1 MRFRAV
7 AAIAVAVA
15 ACLSFTLS
23 ARAAD
28 DRSGVVSLGAL
39 TVHGA
44 VAAIDF
50 GRGVVALVGGDG
62 SALVI
67 VINDVSE
74 EQAAVTLGMPL
85 VTQYLKALDIEVLST
100 STSPRRRRRPLHRC

>member
-1 MRFRAV
+1 MRLRAV
-7 AAIAVAVA
+7 AVIAVGVA
-15 ACLSFTLS
+15 ACLSFALS

-28 DRSGVVSLGAL
+28 EKSGVVTLGAL

-50 GRGVVALVGGDG
+50 GRGVVALIGSDG

-67 VINDVSE
+67 VVNDVPDQ
-74 EQAAVTLGMPL
+74 QAAVTLGAPL
-85 VTQYLKALDIEVLST
+85 VTQYLKALDIEVLSA

>member
-7 AAIAVAVA
+7 AAIAVGVA
-15 ACLSFTLS
+15 TCLSFGPS

-28 DRSGVVSLGAL
+28 DRSGVVTLGAL

-50 GRGVVALVGGDG
+50 GKGVVALIGRDG

-67 VINDVSE
+67 VVNDVPD
-74 EQAAVTLGMPL
+74 EQAAVTLGTPV

-100 STSPRRRRRPLHRC
+100 ATSPRRRRRPHHRC